1 MSVDYNK
8 SWNYYEGMDS
18 DTIELH
24 IRQDTVWQRPS
35 WPMGQWG
42 ALGGARASIH
52 DGFGFFHEPSGTRER
67 RPEPR
72 TPEERALAT
81 LDLEMPVTLAE
92 IKIRYKILAKQLHP
106 DANGG
111 DQAAEERLKHDQP
124 RPITPS
130 RTARCSETGGAVF
143 TFGKQKDHGKRI
155 HRRPERAQ
163 LLPDITISARQSFGI
178 DSDMQV
184 PAFASATSTS
194 PTSTRPT
201 ASTATPRSRSWPASP
216 TTGAS

>member
-1 MSVDYNK
+1 MRKRLIEPTDPLDPPPAAGQCCAHRDCLADGEYRAPKSRDRLNEYIWFCLEHVRDYNK

-52 DGFGFFHEPSGTRER
+52 DGFGFFHEPSGARER

-111 DQAAEERLKHDQP
+111 DKAAEERLKH
-124 RPITPS
+124 INLAYSTL
-130 RTARCSETGGAVF
+130 
-143 TFGKQKDHGKRI
+143 KN
-155 HRRPERAQ
+155 
-163 LLPDITISARQSFGI
+163 SAMF
-178 DSDMQV
+178 
-184 PAFASATSTS
+184 
-194 PTSTRPT
+194 
-201 ASTATPRSRSWPASP
+201 
-216 TTGAS
+216 

>member
-1 MSVDYNK
+1 MRKRLIEATDPLDPPPAAGQCCAHRDCLADGEYRAPKSRDRLNEYIWFCLEHVRDYNK

-52 DGFGFFHEPSGTRER
+52 DGFGFFHEPSSARER

-92 IKIRYKILAKQLHP
+92 IKIRYKVLAKQLHP

-111 DQAAEERLKHDQP
+111 DKSAEERLKH
-124 RPITPS
+124 INLAYSTL
-130 RTARCSETGGAVF
+130 
-143 TFGKQKDHGKRI
+143 KN
-155 HRRPERAQ
+155 
-163 LLPDITISARQSFGI
+163 SAMF
-178 DSDMQV
+178 
-184 PAFASATSTS
+184 
-194 PTSTRPT
+194 
-201 ASTATPRSRSWPASP
+201 
-216 TTGAS
+216 